1 MHYGGEEEIA
11 IMIREF
17 VENRKNFASNVSNYK
32 NGFDV
37 KEADCSP
44 SVDSIHP
51 ESLMVEIEGIHAA
64 PFVTRNY
71 TRYMPQCLKKSVPLW
86 TEPYRRP
93 LIKHHNEENG
103 EPIGRII
110 EAKYVTK
117 NTRSGTPAL
126 IFTVNIPDKD
136 SIEGVK
142 NGLLL
147 TTSIG
152 YTAHDVR
159 CSICGS
165 QIVDAEEGCP
175 KGHQRGANYET
186 DDGMQPCCW
195 DIYEMEPKELSY
207 VDVPSDM
214 FAKNISM
221 YPATSNKK
229 ETPPQIKESLDDDII
244 KGANLMDDK
253 KKIEE
258 LEAKIKDLEVREVEL
273 MTSVKNSEIK
283 ISEMNSK
290 NEELTSKISQLEEAE
305 KKFKES
311 AKEAEQLK
319 DSMEKEIAETKAAM
333 KESLSETYLMMRE
346 ALGNTI
352 DKETVKNRTTDS
364 LRDSIMDMKESFLNV
379 KKKKEVVPDSN
390 NEVKDQVNSIPNPT
404 IVEMKESK
412 KQPEEEIDLE
422 AGLKNIFGGI
432 MSFRS

>member
-1 MHYGGEEEIA
+1 MYHGGEEEIA

-17 VENRKNFASNVSNYK
+17 VENRKKFASNVGNYK

-37 KEADCSP
+37 KEADYSP

-64 PFVTRNY
+64 PFATRNY

-126 IFTVNIPDKD
+126 RFTVNIPDKD

-152 YTAHDVR
+152 HTAHDVR
-159 CSICGS
+159 CSVCGS
-165 QIVDAEEGCP
+165 QITDAEEGCP

-186 DDGMQPCCW
+186 DDGMQPCYW
-195 DIYEMEPKELSY
+195 DIYELEPKELSY

-229 ETPPQIKESLDDDII
+229 ETPPQMKESLDDDII
-244 KGANLMDDK
+244 KGAELMDDK

-258 LEAKIKDLEVREVEL
+258 LEAKIKDLETREAEL
-273 MTSVKNSEIK
+273 MTSIKNSEIK

-290 NEELTSKISQLEEAE
+290 NEELTNKISQLEETG
-305 KKFKES
+305 KKFEES
-311 AKEAEQLK
+311 AKETEQLK

-346 ALGNTI
+346 ALGNTV
-352 DKETVKNRTTDS
+352 DREAVKNRTTDS
-364 LRDSIMDMKESFLNV
+364 LKDSIIDMKESFLNIG
-379 KKKKEVVPDSN
+379 KKKEVIPESN
-390 NEVKDQVNSIPNPT
+390 NEVKDRVNSVPNPT
-404 IVEMKESK
+404 IIETKESK
-412 KQPEEEIDLE
+412 KHPEEEIDLE

-432 MSFRS
+432 MSFHS